1 MAIQIKDT
9 PSLKGKDAD
18 SFFESIDKNESQK
31 PSAEE
36 LAKIKASY
44 DKISKLL
51 KKSV

>member
-9 PSLKGKDAD
+9 PSLNGKDAD
-18 SFFESIDKNESQK
+18 DFFEFIDKNESRK
-31 PSAEE
+31 LPTEE

-51 KKSV
+51 KK